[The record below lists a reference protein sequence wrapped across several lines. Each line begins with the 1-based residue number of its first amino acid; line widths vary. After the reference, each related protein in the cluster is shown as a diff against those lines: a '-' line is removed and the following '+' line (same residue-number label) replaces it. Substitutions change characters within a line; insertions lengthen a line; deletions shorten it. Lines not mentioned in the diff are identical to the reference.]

1 MVGESLVRH
10 FLYLVLYTFKS
21 HLAYPDIITNHGR
34 EKQNESGRKKKKKK
48 GTESIIMYME

>member
-1 MVGESLVRH
+1 MVGESPVRH
-10 FLYLVLYTFKS
+10 FLYLVLYTYKS

-34 EKQNESGRKKKKKK
+34 EKQNESGRKE